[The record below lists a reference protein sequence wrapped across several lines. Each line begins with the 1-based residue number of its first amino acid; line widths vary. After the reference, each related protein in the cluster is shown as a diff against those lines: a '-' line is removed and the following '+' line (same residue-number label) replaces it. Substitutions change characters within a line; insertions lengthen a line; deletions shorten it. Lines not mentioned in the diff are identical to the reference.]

1 MIRSFHKIH
10 KEKRMPLNE
19 VYAHTNTYMQKSLE
33 SLKKDFV
40 SLRTGRVSVA
50 IIEGIKVDYY
60 GSQTPLSQVGTLTAL
75 DASTLQIAPWEK
87 TLLKEIERAINEA
100 NIGVNPNND
109 GETIKLFFPPMTS
122 EQRKEIAKEAKA
134 MGEKAKVA
142 IRNIRKDA
150 NDKIKRLE
158 KDKAI
163 SEDDAKRAYDEV
175 QKTTDSFIKKIDE
188 TTKHKEDEVLKI

>member
-1 MIRSFHKIH
+1 
-10 KEKRMPLNE
+10 MPLNE
-19 VYAHTNTYMQKSLE
+19 VYAHTNEYMQKSLE

-60 GSQTPLSQVGTLTAL
+60 GTQTPLSQVGTLTAL

>member
-1 MIRSFHKIH
+1 MA
-10 KEKRMPLNE
+10 LNE
-19 VYAHTNTYMQKSLE
+19 VYAHTNEYMQKSLE

-60 GSQTPLSQVGTLTAL
+60 GTQTPLSQVGTLTAL
-75 DASTLQIAPWEK
+75 DAATLQIAPWEK
-87 TLLKEIERAINEA
+87 TMLKEIERAINEA

-109 GETIKLFFPPMTS
+109 GEPIKLFFPPMTS

-163 SEDDAKRAYDEV
+163 SEDEAKRAYDEV
-175 QKTTDSFIKKIDE
+175 QKTTDSFIKKVDE

>member
-1 MIRSFHKIH
+1 M
-10 KEKRMPLNE
+10 
-19 VYAHTNTYMQKSLE
+19 
-33 SLKKDFV
+33 
-40 SLRTGRVSVA
+40 
-50 IIEGIKVDYY
+50 
-60 GSQTPLSQVGTLTAL
+60 
-75 DASTLQIAPWEK
+75 
-87 TLLKEIERAINEA
+87 
-100 NIGVNPNND
+100 NPNND

-163 SEDDAKRAYDEV
+163 SEDEAKRGYDEV
-175 QKTTDSFIKKIDE
+175 QKTTDAFIKKIDE

>member
-1 MIRSFHKIH
+1 MA
-10 KEKRMPLNE
+10 LNE
-19 VYAHTNTYMQKSLE
+19 VYAHTNEYMQKSLE

-60 GSQTPLSQVGTLTAL
+60 GTQTPLSQVGTLTAL
-75 DASTLQIAPWEK
+75 DAATLQIAPWEK
-87 TLLKEIERAINEA
+87 TMLKEIERAINEA

-163 SEDDAKRAYDEV
+163 SEDEAKRAYDEV
-175 QKTTDSFIKKIDE
+175 QKTTDS
-188 TTKHKEDEVLKI
+188 

>member
-1 MIRSFHKIH
+1 MIRSFHNH

-19 VYAHTNTYMQKSLE
+19 VYAHANEYMQKSLE

-60 GSQTPLSQVGTLTAL
+60 GTQTPLSQVGTLTAL

-158 KDKAI
+158 KDKVI

>member
-1 MIRSFHKIH
+1 MA
-10 KEKRMPLNE
+10 LNE
-19 VYAHTNTYMQKSLE
+19 VYAHTNEYMQKSLE

-60 GSQTPLSQVGTLTAL
+60 GTQTPLSQVGTLTAL
-75 DASTLQIAPWEK
+75 DAATLQIAPWEK
-87 TLLKEIERAINEA
+87 TMLKEIERAINEA

-163 SEDDAKRAYDEV
+163 SEDEAKRAYDEV
-175 QKTTDSFIKKIDE
+175 QKTTDSFIKKVDE

>member
-1 MIRSFHKIH
+1 MA
-10 KEKRMPLNE
+10 LNE
-19 VYAHTNTYMQKSLE
+19 VYAHTNEYMQKSLE

-60 GSQTPLSQVGTLTAL
+60 GTQTPLSQVGTLTAL
-75 DASTLQIAPWEK
+75 DAATLQIAPWEK

-158 KDKAI
+158 KDKMI
-163 SEDDAKRAYDEV
+163 SEDEAKRGYDEV
-175 QKTTDSFIKKIDE
+175 QKTTDLFIKKVDE